1 MEKPSD
7 QIVTMRVRIGDS
19 ELEVTGPVDFVE
31 KKIAE
36 FTKNAPKQTAVPTQT
51 GKPSSSASA
60 PVKQFSPGQ
69 FFKKSPQKSV
79 VTRVL
84 LAAYF
89 LEKVRNME
97 SITASEVRDV
107 IREAK
112 VPPPENVNDAINQN
126 IRKGFMMSAG
136 NKDSRIAFVL
146 TSDGEEAASELI
158 GNSGE

>member
-1 MEKPSD
+1 
-7 QIVTMRVRIGDS
+7 
-19 ELEVTGPVDFVE
+19 
-31 KKIAE
+31 
-36 FTKNAPKQTAVPTQT
+36 
-51 GKPSSSASA
+51 
-60 PVKQFSPGQ
+60 
-69 FFKKSPQKSV
+69 
-79 VTRVL
+79 
-84 LAAYF
+84 
-89 LEKVRNME
+89 ME